1 MIIIVIYTGIFIAW
15 SKCGN
20 RSEAGN
26 NDTSSTVGVIIVT
39 LVAWLLHIVTKLFAH
54 ITIVT
59 VDNQHVGPINN
70 RRSNNRGSN
79 NCLDWHKLDM
89 VY

>member
-20 RSEAGN
+20 RSETGN
-26 NDTSSTVGVIIVT
+26 NDIFSIVGVIIVT
-39 LVAWLLHIVTKLFAH
+39 LVAWLLHIVTKLFAP
-54 ITIVT
+54 ITIVM

-70 RRSNNRGSN
+70 LRSNYRGN
-79 NCLDWHKLDM
+79 LEWA
-89 VY
+89 